1 MRSAP
6 GNGTTG
12 PGAGPSGET
21 PSERERGRYGP
32 GIYVHFPFCVQRC
45 GYCDFFVVLG
55 GDDAREAYVEQ
66 LLREIDLAARS
77 QDPRF
82 DFSDATFQTLFFGGG
97 TPSLLTPLQMETIL
111 TRLRSRFRFAEDAE
125 ITVECNPESAT
136 ADRLRAYRELGVNRV
151 SFGVQSLDREELRL
165 LDRAHGAGDAA
176 RRMDDARRAGF
187 SAVSLDLIY
196 GLPGTAASTSGTPTE
211 AEMRWLRTLESAL
224 ALQPDHLSAYL
235 LGLEPHVPLARKLK
249 RGQVAELPGDE
260 DSAAQYDTLRA
271 RTSANG
277 LVQYEISNFAR
288 PGEESRH
295 NQNYWLC
302 GDYLGLGPS
311 AHSHRRG
318 VRWSNVKSLPGY
330 RDALAK
336 SVRPFDTEEV
346 LDPQQRAEEWIF
358 LGLRR
363 TEGVPLPLITEWWG
377 EGAVERL
384 QAVPALEK
392 WLEFDQPLA
401 PGESR
406 VRLAPEA
413 LFVSNTVFAECC
425 EALGPVRGRGLVK

>member
-1 MRSAP
+1 MRS
-6 GNGTTG
+6 GSGEGTG
-12 PGAGPSGET
+12 PGAGSKEA

-55 GDDAREAYVEQ
+55 GDDAREAYVQQ
-66 LLREIDLAARS
+66 LLLEIDLAAAAG
-77 QDPRF
+77 DPRF
-82 DFSDATFQTLFFGGG
+82 DFSGATFQTLFFGGG
-97 TPSLLTPLQMETIL
+97 TPSLLTPRQLEAIL
-111 TRLRSRFRFAEDAE
+111 GRLRTRFRCAEDVE

-136 ADRLRAYRELGVNRV
+136 PDRLSAYRQLGVNRV

-165 LDRAHGAGDAA
+165 LDRAHGAADAA
-176 RRMDDARRAGF
+176 RRMDDARKAGF
-187 SAVSLDLIY
+187 ASVSLDLIY

-224 ALQPDHLSAYL
+224 ALGPDHLSAYL
-235 LGLEPHVPLARKLK
+235 LGLEPHVPLARKLR

-271 RTSANG
+271 RTSVNG
-277 LVQYEISNFAR
+277 LLQYEISNFAR
-288 PGEESRH
+288 PGQESRH

-311 AHSHRRG
+311 AHSHRNG
-318 VRWSNVKSLPGY
+318 VRWSNVKSLPAY
-330 RDALAK
+330 RDALTGGRGPIDA
-336 SVRPFDTEEV
+336 EEA

-363 TEGVPLPLITEWWG
+363 TEGVPVSLVTEWWG

-384 QAVPALEK
+384 QAVPALER

-406 VRLAPEA
+406 VRLTGEG

-425 EALGPVRGRGLVK
+425 EALGPVRGRGLAK